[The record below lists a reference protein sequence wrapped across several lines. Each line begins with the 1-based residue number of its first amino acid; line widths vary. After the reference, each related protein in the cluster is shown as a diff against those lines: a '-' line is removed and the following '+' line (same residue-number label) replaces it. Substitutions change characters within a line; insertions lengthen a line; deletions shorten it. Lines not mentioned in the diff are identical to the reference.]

1 MAQPMTPGTGHFRAP
16 DPNRHLDISTG
27 NTATGDMA
35 TGAVAVIAGP
45 APAPGEIKDLLA
57 ERFTPGTDAAACVQ
71 RVALPAP
78 GDDSELF
85 RAIAHA
91 LERPLEPEFP
101 LWECWIIEGLQD
113 DRWAILIKVGPDSA
127 QHLRPAHL
135 LARLCDHDRDS
146 YADSTAPVAIS
157 PAHSP
162 GWADATWQAA
172 ARAVNGLSAAAGML
186 RPWPA
191 AGPPP
196 TVLRYQT
203 VAVARAAV
211 DHIARKFGA
220 AADDVAVAAITE
232 GFRTVL
238 IERGEQPRAGSI
250 RTLGTPLTELPVE
263 HRDPLAQLY
272 AVRDQGGPR
281 SSGNSPIA
289 LCGRM
294 IQALTR
300 TSRQSVMTLATAP
313 PGPRYQL
320 RLMGRRLERLLPIPP
335 TAPRHGTGVAV
346 LSYGGELVFGI
357 TTDYDGDPNVVAAG
371 IESGMARLT
380 ALSRDSVVPFDRR
393 RRRRSLPNSAAR
405 WRPSQPSARV
415 RH

>member
-1 MAQPMTPGTGHFRAP
+1 MAEPMTPGTGHFRAP
-16 DPNRHLDISTG
+16 DPNRHMEMS
-27 NTATGDMA
+27 
-35 TGAVAVIAGP
+35 TGAVAVVAGP
-45 APAPGEIKDLLA
+45 APGSDEIKALLA
-57 ERFTPGTDAAACVQ
+57 ERFTPGPDPTARVQ
-71 RVALPAP
+71 RVALPVP

-101 LWECWIIEGLQD
+101 LCECWIIEGLQD
-113 DRWAILIKVGPDSA
+113 DRWAVLIKVGPGSA

-135 LARLCDHDRDS
+135 LARLCDHDRDA

-157 PAHSP
+157 PAHPP

-172 ARAVNGLSAAAGML
+172 ARAVNGLSTAAGML

-191 AGPPP
+191 TGTPP

-203 VAVARAAV
+203 VVVARGAV

-220 AADDVAVAAITE
+220 SADDVALTAITE

-238 IERGEQPRAGSI
+238 IERGEQPRADSI
-250 RTLGTPLTELPVE
+250 RTLGTLGMPLIELPVE
-263 HRDPLAQLY
+263 HRDPLAQLH
-272 AVRDQGGPR
+272 AVRNQDGPR
-281 SSGNSPIA
+281 YSGNSPLA

-300 TSRQSVMTLATAP
+300 TPRQSVITLATAP

-335 TAPRHGTGVAV
+335 TAPRHGTGVAL

-357 TTDYDGDPNVVAAG
+357 TTDYDADPNIIAAG
-371 IESGMARLT
+371 IESGLVRLT
-380 ALSRDSVVPFDRR
+380 ALGRDSVVLFDRR
-393 RRRRSLPNSAAR
+393 RKRRALPNSAAR
-405 WRPSQPSARV
+405 WRPSQASARV